1 LFSGGKTTTLHPVTP
16 THPDED
22 RRYGEL
28 PLPDGVTSIDF
39 PTNHM
44 SYAMA
49 HGLVADDGVVRYQ
62 PAPCG
67 AKQAYAP
74 SMPFLMFPI
83 VQFDTLL
90 LLKRGAALQTF
101 GSDPANT
108 YDDLTVGLL
117 AINQGQ
123 ETGDWQF
130 SRVYVWNRHLSN
142 AEFADASA
150 KLNSYVAGVQTL
162 SCVPSIGCSCNTGYT
177 GPETGA
183 SKGQCTICP
192 SGTYK
197 NSSGS
202 ATCTNCTANANSL
215 LGSTN
220 VSDCSCKP
228 GYTGPD
234 VGPCVA
240 CAAGT
245 FKNVSGSAACS
256 VCPANTYAESGAS
269 TRTSFWLVMRNTFSI
284 EGVFLAKSQYP

>member
-1 LFSGGKTTTLHPVTP
+1 MFSGGKTTTLHPVTP

-74 SMPFLMFPI
+74 SLPFLMFPI

-117 AINQGQ
+117 CKHEDSN
-123 ETGDWQF
+123 T
-130 SRVYVWNRHLSN
+130 YLRHGHHCVQYY
-142 AEFADASA
+142 ADAELVVDSVDFLFVSRCMLMEGHEIYL
-150 KLNSYVAGVQTL
+150 KLPLADLPDMLRQMHDAPGNEHIGNRTFGLEADDMIDDTHVIIKCFYTL
-162 SCVPSIGCSCNTGYT
+162 YPDKHMTTLREKKIRVLFAIQKQDTNLCTFVSHDTQLFSEDFICNFHIM
-177 GPETGA
+177 PPQDQ
-183 SKGQCTICP
+183 S
-192 SGTYK
+192 
-197 NSSGS
+197 N
-202 ATCTNCTANANSL
+202 
-215 LGSTN
+215 
-220 VSDCSCKP
+220 
-228 GYTGPD
+228 
-234 VGPCVA
+234 
-240 CAAGT
+240 
-245 FKNVSGSAACS
+245 
-256 VCPANTYAESGAS
+256 
-269 TRTSFWLVMRNTFSI
+269 LVLHF
-284 EGVFLAKSQYP
+284 VWK